1 MIIDFSIFFGFLLHT
16 IEKKKGDMEA
26 SIEKKYMDKSYGLVL
41 GLIQNDT
48 QELETWK
55 MMPKYRRTTILE

>member
-1 MIIDFSIFFGFLLHT
+1 
-16 IEKKKGDMEA
+16 MEA